1 VKVEITFG
9 RNLDPRRIVKEL
21 SRHDVGRK
29 VRWLQAGAV
38 TLDGKSDNFG
48 TRRQPRLVMPGDD
61 HPTAGKVTRINRIE
75 PDHTRGRRHTIDTDS
90 PLGEMPSR
98 SRLSAAKQ
106 QAKSD
111 TRHENSKVGHDRPF
125 TKGMVPIGTAPPGM
139 SQELVRVHLSVSPR
153 SHLLPHPKPC
163 GLPQCA
169 SSHIGSRLPALHVV

>member
-1 VKVEITFG
+1 MKVEITFG
-9 RNLDPRRIVKEL
+9 GNLDLRRIVKVF
-21 SRHDVGRK
+21 SRHDVGGEF
-29 VRWLQAGAV
+29 RWFQAGAV
-38 TLDGKSDNFG
+38 TLNGKSNNLR
-48 TRRQPRLVMPGDD
+48 TRRQPCLIAAVDD
-61 HPTAGKVTRINRIE
+61 HPTTGKVTRINRIE
-75 PDHTRGRRHTIDTDS
+75 PDHTCGRRHTIDTDS